1 LELAV
6 ERFSYGQS
14 PLRIHRPPCPT
25 HTPNNTPRAA
35 LAIPSLVSSSTLA
48 ERPLAVSTDHT
59 HRIPPPRIITTA
71 GNSFP
76 SRTARSVLRPIHWVP
91 ASQRTYH
98 VCVSAS
104 RLHQHRRM
112 WVAARRTRCRC
123 RGRRAQRGH
132 QHTARSQGSVRA
144 PPAPHRAFSL
154 AHVERTPRADASLRA
169 ARHFARVKGRATCVY
184 TAQQLTRAAHQP

>member
-59 HRIPPPRIITTA
+59 RRIPPPRIITTA

-123 RGRRAQRGH
+123 RG
-132 QHTARSQGSVRA
+132 VRA
-144 PPAPHRAFSL
+144 EREGGVRELAASSRAACTAGTPTHCAFTRKRPCS
-154 AHVERTPRADASLRA
+154 PRAAPSFLARPCRA
-169 ARHFARVKGRATCVY
+169 YPSC
-184 TAQQLTRAAHQP
+184 